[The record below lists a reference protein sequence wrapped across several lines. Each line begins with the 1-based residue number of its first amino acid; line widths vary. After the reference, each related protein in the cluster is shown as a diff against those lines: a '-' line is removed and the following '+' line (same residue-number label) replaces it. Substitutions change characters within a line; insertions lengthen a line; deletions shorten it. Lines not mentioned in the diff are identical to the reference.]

1 MVIKAFAGAARAQ
14 LCNQDVYRAVGRP
27 MAKYL
32 LVAHQTAQSRELF
45 EAAKGLA
52 AQDPDARFSL
62 LVPATPVG
70 DLLTWEEGETKEVA
84 RVRARSAASWLQA
97 NGIKVVGVRVGD
109 ADPVSAID
117 DELLAGRRYDTIVIS
132 TLPPGVS
139 RWIKMDVVSRL
150 RRKRPR
156 MPVIH
161 VVAEE
166 AARDASTQGEAIES
180 QPSADKRSQRQR

>member
-1 MVIKAFAGAARAQ
+1 
-14 LCNQDVYRAVGRP
+14 

-45 EAAKGLA
+45 EAAKELA

-84 RVRARSAASWLQA
+84 RVRARSAAAWLQA

-166 AARDASTQGEAIES
+166 AGRDAPTQGEAIES
-180 QPSADKRSQRQR
+180 QPSADKRSPRQR